1 MNKGIFVVGGLV
13 VVAVVGSWW
22 YLSSEKAMEE
32 KAMMAEKA
40 AMEERVMMEQKA
52 MKEKSAA
59 DMVMQEKAAME
70 KKTAME
76 QAVTPVTGNEA
87 MMKKEESAMM
97 IKGGQYMPYD
107 ASKLAFAKD
116 GDVVLFFRASWCPTC
131 RALDTDI
138 KAKLSEIPQSV
149 LILDVDYDKYTD
161 LKKQYGVTYQHTL
174 VQVDASGNMITKWSG
189 SADLGELLKQV
200 K

>member
-32 KAMMAEKA
+32 KAMMAEKVAMQEKA
-40 AMEERVMMEQKA
+40 AMEQKA

-59 DMVMQEKAAME
+59 DTVMQEKATME
-70 KKTAME
+70 KKAAMQQE
-76 QAVTPVTGNEA
+76 VPPVTGNGA
-87 MMKKEESAMM
+87 MMKKEENAMM

-107 ASKLAFAKD
+107 ASQLAFAKD
-116 GDVVLFFRASWCPTC
+116 GKVVLFFRASWCPTC
-131 RALDTDI
+131 RALDADI
-138 KAKLSEIPQSV
+138 KAKLSQIPQSV

-161 LKKQYGVTYQHTL
+161 LRKQYGVTYQHTL
-174 VQVDASGNMITKWSG
+174 VQVNASGNMITKWSG
-189 SADLGELLKQV
+189 SADLDELLKQV